1 MRVTKRVEA
10 YIFDEVRKAFPMP
23 AVIAEHQQKRQAFD
37 DALRELKERVKD
49 YARDLVKACAEAHPE
64 VEKLEFD
71 NSHTYVY
78 YKGFEG
84 DKEIRELETATRA
97 KWHSVTEEIC
107 VALELGAKKDE
118 IPQLIAAAIAKHE
131 G

>member
-10 YIFDEVRKAFPMP
+10 YIFDEVRKALPMP
-23 AVIAEHQQKRQAFD
+23 AVIAEHQQKREKFD
-37 DALRELKERVKD
+37 AALRELKEKVKD
-49 YARDLVKACAEAHPE
+49 YARDLVKACAAANPE
-64 VEKLEFD
+64 VKELELD

-84 DKEIRELETATRA
+84 DKEIRELEKATRA
-97 KWHSVTEEIC
+97 KWHSITEDIC

-118 IPQLIAAAIAKHE
+118 IPQLLAAAIAE
-131 G
+131 GKS